1 MKRRRSGKTIWIE
14 DNFNVF
20 PSKEDSYPCFHLFVE
35 NEYINELSYD
45 ELLMIRDMINR
56 IEQRHKKEEVG
67 AR

>member
-56 IEQRHKKEEVG
+56 IEQRHKKEEGG

>member
-1 MKRRRSGKTIWIE
+1 MKRIRSGKTIWIE

-56 IEQRHKKEEVG
+56 IEQRHKKEEGG